1 MILTSSRLGRPI
13 DLAQIHWS
21 VSGYAPWQERILWDG
36 FADALEDG
44 NARAIGVSNFGVRQL
59 LLCADYMEKE
69 RGVKICS
76 VQAQFSLLSRYPLE
90 TGLVAAAQ
98 DRGISVIGYSPLCL
112 GLLAGQSNRSRGF
125 IRDNLFNRVLRGA
138 EPLQTELARVGEEVG
153 ASQAQVAIAWS
164 LSKGVYVLTGIR
176 TEKHALEASQ
186 SEFVSARLSDDQ
198 IERLEVA
205 AKACP
210 AQMVQNVFQT
220 A

>member
-1 MILTSSRLGRPI
+1 MCRLGRPV

-21 VSGYAPWQERILWDG
+21 VSGYAPWQERVLWDG

-44 NARAIGVSNFGVRQL
+44 NARAIGVSNFGVQQL
-59 LLCADYMEKE
+59 SGCADYMENE

-90 TGLVAAAQ
+90 TGLITAAQ
-98 DRGISVIGYSPLCL
+98 ERNISVIGYSPLCL
-112 GLLAGQSNRSRGF
+112 GLLAGRSNRSRGF
-125 IRDNLFNRVLRGA
+125 IRDNLFNRVLQGA
-138 EPLQTELARVGEEVG
+138 EPLQTELARVAQEIG
-153 ASQAQVAIAWS
+153 ATQAQVAIAWS

-176 TEKHALEASQ
+176 TEKHALEAAQ
-186 SEFVSARLSDDQ
+186 CEQIRARLSDVQ

-205 AKACP
+205 ADACP
-210 AQMVQNVFQT
+210 AQMVQNIFQT